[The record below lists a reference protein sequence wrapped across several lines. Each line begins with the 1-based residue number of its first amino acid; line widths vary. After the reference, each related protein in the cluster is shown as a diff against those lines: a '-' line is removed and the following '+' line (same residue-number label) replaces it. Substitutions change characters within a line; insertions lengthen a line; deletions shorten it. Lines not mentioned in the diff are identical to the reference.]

1 MWQTQPTISQFD
13 SPYNWDQMSV
23 PSIPGQE
30 RRASDVVLEEQKP
43 VISPPYLVADISRPD
58 QYQQDLDEALW
69 LSSYLPHLDI
79 DEVMRPMFD
88 FQFPILVDAH
98 EKIQWVDG
106 TYSKDDHKVA
116 AVLSISIYW
125 SYMISDILPQGSNGV
140 MVVFESACAQT
151 FTFEVNGPEVVY
163 LGAGAYHDPKYD
175 HMTIGSLVSDLRFF
189 SNQHS
194 TYSGLPLEDSFCP
207 LFVSVRASAKMEATH
222 RSNTPWIFALVTA
235 CVFLLTVLTFMLY
248 NYVVEQRQKIV
259 LKSAGKGFATHS
271 FAGCFCYATCS
282 FVISIV
288 VPQSRPMPLF
298 RAYSRKQ

>member
-1 MWQTQPTISQFD
+1 
-13 SPYNWDQMSV
+13 MSV

-43 VISPPYLVADISRPD
+43 VLSPPYLVADISRPD

-69 LSSYLPHLDI
+69 LSSYVPHLDI
-79 DEVMRPMFD
+79 EEVMRPMFD

-98 EKIQWVDG
+98 EKIQWMDG

-116 AVLSISIYW
+116 AILSISIYW

-140 MVVFESACAQT
+140 LVVFESACAQK

-163 LGAGAYHDPKYD
+163 LGAGEYHDPKYD
-175 HMTIGSLVSDLRFF
+175 HMTIGSLLSDLRFF
-189 SNQHS
+189 SNQQS

-207 LFVSVRASAKMEATH
+207 LYVSVRASAKMEAMY
-222 RSNTPWIFALVTA
+222 RSSTPWIFALVTA

-259 LKSAGKGFATHS
+259 LKSAGTCSAILR
-271 FAGCFCYATCS
+271 ALVLFCY
-282 FVISIV
+282 ISCVFIILLV

-298 RAYSRKQ
+298 LVYSQKQ